1 MRANDSVSELGIMVT
16 RVDALAR
23 IAPGAEII
31 VRTTD
36 YGSKSGTTGMGERM
50 SANDSVRMITV

>member
-1 MRANDSVSELGIMVT
+1 MVT

-31 VRTTD
+31 VRTRITVQI
-36 YGSKSGTTGMGERM
+36 GTTEWVNDVSERLCTDD
-50 SANDSVRMITV
+50 DSMTAATERTSQSHP